1 MQTRNSA
8 HDALAQQRVMVQ
20 SLATPA
26 CYPHPAAAVSLVET
40 HISFV
45 LLAGE
50 FAYKIKKAVDLD
62 FLDFSTLARR
72 RFFCEEELRLNRR
85 LAPRLYLDVVAIG
98 GSPQSP
104 QLGGDGPAIDY
115 AVKMARFPQE
125 CLAERVL
132 ARGELQAAAI
142 DALAVAVA
150 TFHDGIARAGTDDA
164 YGSAAAI
171 AAPAEQNFA
180 QIRALLGAGE
190 DAAGLSAVAARTL
203 AEQARLA
210 ERFEARRGG
219 GFVRECHGDLHLGN
233 IVLYGNAPCIF
244 DCIEFNPN
252 LRWIDV
258 MNEAAFLVMDLE
270 VRGRADL
277 ASRFL
282 NGYLE
287 AGGDYAGLPL
297 LAWYKAYRAMVR
309 AKVAR
314 IRAAQGG
321 LAAAER
327 AAALADYRRYL
338 DYASLAMA
346 PPSRRGLLLTHGFS
360 GSGKSHF
367 ARMLVEHLG
376 AVRIRSDV
384 ERKRLHGL
392 GALMRSGSGL
402 ETGIYA
408 QQATEETYGRME
420 SLARS
425 VAQAGMTVIVDAT
438 FLKRRQRDRFRAAAQ
453 ALDLPFAILDCR
465 APEALLRERLAR
477 RQQAAADA
485 SEATAAVLD
494 SQLRDAEAL
503 AADEMAFVVPVDAAD
518 GAWAPAFAE
527 IERRLRTRTP

>member
-1 MQTRNSA
+1 
-8 HDALAQQRVMVQ
+8 
-20 SLATPA
+20 
-26 CYPHPAAAVSLVET
+26 
-40 HISFV
+40 
-45 LLAGE
+45 
-50 FAYKIKKAVDLD
+50 
-62 FLDFSTLARR
+62 
-72 RFFCEEELRLNRR
+72 
-85 LAPRLYLDVVAIG
+85 
-98 GSPQSP
+98 
-104 QLGGDGPAIDY
+104 
-115 AVKMARFPQE
+115 
-125 CLAERVL
+125 
-132 ARGELQAAAI
+132 
-142 DALAVAVA
+142 
-150 TFHDGIARAGTDDA
+150 
-164 YGSAAAI
+164 
-171 AAPAEQNFA
+171 
-180 QIRALLGAGE
+180 
-190 DAAGLSAVAARTL
+190 
-203 AEQARLA
+203 
-210 ERFEARRGG
+210 
-219 GFVRECHGDLHLGN
+219 
-233 IVLYGNAPCIF
+233 
-244 DCIEFNPN
+244 
-252 LRWIDV
+252 

-367 ARMLVEHLG
+367 AHVLVEHLG